1 MRSVT
6 GSMSLLA
13 GGFHLSQVCAISD
26 IAKVTSPRKVIFP
39 LLLLHYQ
46 QAPER
51 LMKSFNAKRKSTS
64 SHVLHKLILQVMEQP
79 MYGAQNM

>member
-6 GSMSLLA
+6 GSVSLLA

-26 IAKVTSPRKVIFP
+26 IAKGTS
-39 LLLLHYQ
+39 
-46 QAPER
+46 ER

-79 MYGAQNM
+79 MYRAQNM